1 MVRLALEEFG
11 LAFQAI
17 RVDRAKGAQLAPD
30 YLALNPQ
37 GLIPVLEDGGMGI
50 FETGAILWHLAMR
63 QDMLGPEGPGLKEEE
78 PRAAVLKWVFFLS
91 NTLHAELRIGFY
103 TDAYIDGAHVEP
115 LRHGLR
121 RRLGQHLDLLEG
133 QLVGGWLGQG
143 RGPTVA
149 DIYLAVLLRWA
160 QLYPAEAPPLG
171 QMDRWPGLMAL
182 CRRLESRPAIRRGL
196 TAGAIPVDRAFSA
209 PQRPDLP
216 SSEITGR
223 ATLPH

>member
-1 MVRLALEEFG
+1 MVRLVLEEFG
-11 LAFQAI
+11 RDFQTV
-17 RVDRAKGAQLAPD
+17 RVDRAKGTQHAPD

-37 GLIPVLEDGGMGI
+37 GLIPVLEDGGTPI

-63 QDMLGPEGPGLKEEE
+63 HDMLGAEGPRLDEEE
-78 PRAAVLKWVFFLS
+78 PRAAVLKWLFFLS

-121 RRLGQHLDLLEG
+121 RRLGQHLDLLED
-133 QLVGGWLGQG
+133 QLVDGWLGQG
-143 RGPTVA
+143 CGPTIA

-171 QMDRWPGLMAL
+171 RTDRWGGLVEL

-196 TAGAIPVDRAFSA
+196 AAGAIPVDQAFSA

-216 SSEITGR
+216 SSEVTGR
-223 ATLPH
+223 ATSPH